1 MEDKLKRC
9 GKCNLPETHETI
21 DYNDQNVCNLCQSF
35 DYKTQNINWDER
47 KKLLDQLVEKFRG
60 KSDYDCIVPFSG
72 AKDSTYQL
80 YYLMKEYR
88 LKPLVVRFNHG
99 FLRKTVLD
107 NTVRTLKKLGADFLE
122 FTPNWMIVKKLMMEA
137 FRRKT
142 DFCWH
147 CHTGIFSYPLRVA
160 LMYKVPLV
168 FYGESTAEFENYYDF
183 RDDKIDYYDEK
194 KFNIKYTLGIT
205 AQDMHGMIDKKND
218 PVDIRDLL
226 PYTYPN
232 REDIKKLKLTPV
244 ALGSFINWDAT
255 KQTDI
260 IKKEL
265 GWENDE
271 LEHVPS
277 EYNQNGDKIECF
289 MQGTRDYVKWLKRGY
304 SRMSQINSLLVRNG
318 KMTPSRA
325 KELNEKYDGVK
336 PHSLEVFLEYMGL
349 EEKEF
354 NEIVQKMVIP
364 PHDPNFNTNN
374 ISKKVWDFENWYR
387 ENNHKTK

>member
-1 MEDKLKRC
+1 MEDDLK
-9 GKCNLPETHETI
+9 KCNNCGLPETHETI
-21 DYNDQNVCNLCQSF
+21 DYNEQNICNLCQSF
-35 DYKTQNINWDER
+35 DYKNKNIDWEER
-47 KKLLDQLVEKFRG
+47 KKLLDELIEKFRG

-72 AKDSTYQL
+72 AKDSTFQL
-80 YYLMKEYR
+80 YYLMKEYK

-99 FLRKTVLD
+99 FLRETVLN
-107 NTVRTLKKLGADFLE
+107 NTIKTLKKLGADFLE
-122 FTPNWMIVKKLMMEA
+122 FTPNWRIVKKLMMEA
-137 FRRKT
+137 FKRKT

-160 LMYKVPLV
+160 LLYKVPLI

-194 KFNIKYTLGIT
+194 KFNIKYNLGIT
-205 AQDMHGMIDKKND
+205 AQDMHGMINKKND
-218 PVDIRDLL
+218 PVDVRDLL
-226 PYTYPN
+226 PYTYPDKD
-232 REDIKKLKLTPV
+232 DIKKLKLTPV
-244 ALGSFINWDAT
+244 ALGSFINWDAS

-277 EYNQNGDKIECF
+277 EYNRNGDKIECF
-289 MQGTRDYVKWLKRGY
+289 MQGTRDYIKWLKRGY

-318 KMTPSRA
+318 KMTPSKA
-325 KELNEKYDGVK
+325 KELNEKYDGAK
-336 PHSLEVFLEYMGL
+336 PHSLEIFLEYMGL

-354 NEIVQKMVIP
+354 NEIVQQMVIP
-364 PHDPNFNTNN
+364 PHEPNFKTNN
-374 ISKKVWDFENWYR
+374 VSKKVWDFDNWYR
-387 ENNHKTK
+387 ENNAKIK